1 MALFLTIVTL
11 FLIIALLLSHWL
23 YISKCDFISF
33 LQLWLCILVYILFE
47 TDFHTNEQAFSWRM
61 DVGPAHHWP
70 QENIF
75 WISSKMIHQ
84 IWWTIALKNLTS
96 CLVFENKLNKNASVA
111 ADKSKTH
118 FPSTATWLR
127 FCLCVCVFTKTIVSR
142 PRRKLALFGLHLEHE
157 TGLVSQ
163 RELKRETGWSR
174 FWFWFHLRECLFYP
188 CTRANLSSGW
198 TGAKRTCRDRL
209 WSSVHFP
216 IICKPTTSGRPW

>member
-1 MALFLTIVTL
+1 
-11 FLIIALLLSHWL
+11 
-23 YISKCDFISF
+23 
-33 LQLWLCILVYILFE
+33 
-47 TDFHTNEQAFSWRM
+47 M

-127 FCLCVCVFTKTIVSR
+127 FGLCVCVFTKTIVSR

-198 TGAKRTCRDRL
+198 TGAKRHVETDSDPQCISP
-209 WSSVHFP
+209 SSVNPPPLAGLDSISLCNYGRTQKISAEPNPHVQSEVTSVK
-216 IICKPTTSGRPW
+216 CVYKPANDSTVIFCNTGC